1 MADPTPTYAAPAASA
16 APAATA
22 APAAPVA
29 PAVVAIPAATA
40 ASAAPALT
48 AVTAITAFS
57 GAEFAPGNR
66 PIDEP
71 AWRLYLDVL
80 EAGGRVAADAV
91 PGAVPATAPGA
102 TAPGRDPLAELLRT
116 GLLVSDGLDGSYLA
130 VNPRFVATTLGTE
143 MNAEATRLLNRAERL
158 TADLDPLIAAY
169 DSVPRPSE
177 PGSADIQV
185 TGREHIR
192 QRIAQLGAACREEA
206 LTAQP
211 GQAEPAALELSL
223 RQELP
228 LLRRGCRILTLYQ
241 PIALAEPAAIRYA
254 ATVTEAGGE
263 VRLLDEPFQ
272 RTLVFDRA
280 AAVVPASDDHSR
292 AAVLSDPAIVA
303 MIVANFDR
311 DWDRAERVCWE
322 SLLDAA
328 PARTAADRI
337 GSLLAQGLTQKA
349 IATRLGLSERTVAGH
364 ISRLRDLY
372 GAETLFQLG
381 WLMRKGERDA

>member
-1 MADPTPTYAAPAASA
+1 MADPIPTHAAPPVPASAAAVSASAASA
-16 APAATA
+16 AVAAAVAAAAATGCG
-22 APAAPVA
+22 P
-29 PAVVAIPAATA
+29 
-40 ASAAPALT
+40 L
-48 AVTAITAFS
+48 
-57 GAEFAPGNR
+57 
-66 PIDEP
+66 DER

-80 EAGGRVAADAV
+80 EAGGRIAAE
-91 PGAVPATAPGA
+91 AVPAAYVA
-102 TAPGRDPLAELLRT
+102 ARASHAARAAHAADPGRGPLAELLRT
-116 GLLVSDGLDGSYLA
+116 GLLVSDGMDGSYLA
-130 VNPRFVATTLGTE
+130 VDPRFVADTLGTE

-158 TADLDPLIAAY
+158 AADLDPLIAAY
-169 DSVPRPSE
+169 DSVPRPSG
-177 PGSADIQV
+177 PGSADVQV

-211 GQAEPAALELSL
+211 GHAVPAALELSL

-241 PIALAEPAAIRYA
+241 PTALAEPAVIRYA

-272 RTLVFDRA
+272 RALVFDRA
-280 AAVVPASDDHSR
+280 TAVVPASDDLGR
-292 AAVLSDPAIVA
+292 AAVLSDPATVA

-311 DWDRAERVCWE
+311 DWARAERVCWNT
-322 SLLDAA
+322 LLDSTPTR
-328 PARTAADRI
+328 PAAADRI
-337 GSLLAQGLTQKA
+337 GRLLAQGLTQKA

-381 WLMRKGERDA
+381 WLMRDGGHRA